1 MKLSVFC
8 DTGVS
13 FWYINYMSMGSK
25 ILAFGKAVPE
35 KVVTNDDLAKIMDTS
50 DEWITK
56 RTGIKERRVVDE
68 SKGEGAT
75 SLAADAARAAFKQA
89 KKINPEDEID
99 VNDIDLLICSTATSD
114 HLFPST
120 ACMVQE
126 ELGIESCAAFDISAA
141 CSGFVYAMNIADS
154 FIKSGQYK
162 NVLIVSVDI
171 MSRYVDWGDRSTAV
185 LFGDGAG
192 AVLLKAVPSEYAS
205 FKSFYLN
212 AKADKDR
219 SLFLKNTYSSYPV
232 KADEIDIKPDM
243 VCMNGKAVY
252 QFAVHA
258 LPDAIEKACEAA
270 FVDPST
276 IDWVVPHQAN
286 YRILEGAAK
295 RFGLSMDKFICNI
308 DLYGNTSSASI
319 PIAFYEA
326 IEDGRIVKNGKKQK
340 IVMAG
345 FGAGLTWGATVIEF

>member
-1 MKLSVFC
+1 
-8 DTGVS
+8 
-13 FWYINYMSMGSK
+13 MSMGSK
-25 ILAFGKAVPE
+25 ILAFGKAVPS
-35 KVVTNDDLAKIMDTS
+35 KVVTNNDLATIMDTS

-68 SKGEGAT
+68 SKGENAT
-75 SLAADAARAAFKQA
+75 TLSAAAARAAFEQM
-89 KKINPEDEID
+89 KKLSPEENLD
-99 VNDIDLLICSTATSD
+99 VSDIDLLICSTATSD

-120 ACMVQE
+120 ACMVQA

-141 CSGFVYAMNIADS
+141 CSGFVYALNIADS
-154 FIKSGQYK
+154 FIKSGQFK
-162 NVLIVSVDI
+162 NVLIVSVDL

-192 AVLLKAVPSEYAS
+192 AAIVKAVPSEEAS
-205 FKSFYLN
+205 FKAFYLN
-212 AKADKDR
+212 AKADKDG

-232 KADEIDIKPDM
+232 KADDIDIKPDT

-252 QFAVHA
+252 QFAVQA
-258 LPDAIEKACEAA
+258 LPDAIEKACTAA
-270 FVDPST
+270 DVDPST

-286 YRILEGAAK
+286 YRILESAAK

-308 DLYGNTSSASI
+308 DRYGNTSSASI

-326 IEDGRIVKNGKKQK
+326 IEDGRIVKNGKKQTV
-340 IVMAG
+340 VMAG